1 MVTAQPT
8 NQLANQPNNYLPRL
22 IPFALFALALALYAA
37 TAAPGTVF
45 GDPSEYQFVPAI
57 PVIAHPPG
65 YAFYT
70 LLARL
75 WQTLIPI
82 GTVAYRTNLLAA
94 AAGAWVVTATYLV
107 TRNLQSPISSL
118 RSPISALIPSTFAAL
133 SLAVTPDL
141 WQHAIHA
148 NAHVVSAALT
158 ATHLWLLTSWWRTK
172 NDRWLAAFALVLG
185 LSAAH
190 HPITLMGIPAY
201 GLFILLVRSR
211 ILRQWKLLL
220 VLAVCLLL
228 GLTPFL
234 YFPLRSPH
242 LPPGFQPTDMNTWE
256 GFLNHVTAKGLRVN
270 FGHFGLADQ
279 PARVIVFWSLLRLQ
293 FPLPVVALT
302 LLGLITLARRASK
315 AAALLGLFLAV
326 HVAFTINFYQDI
338 MAYLLNPF
346 AALAILAG
354 LGAIVITELF
364 VEATRNTQHA
374 TRTLLLVIV
383 HCSLFIFPISQAA
396 LNLQHGI
403 SLRTFT
409 APDDYV
415 AAVYERFAGRGAGAV
430 ILSDWEHLTPLLVH
444 THVYGKPLDEA
455 DVKKV
460 VYVNPADGPT
470 WVRNVWENAEE
481 GSIYVVGYRPALRDE
496 GLRLIPDGPFYRVL
510 LPGVFEG
517 SPEYPLDI
525 WIDGRV
531 HILGYDLHPP
541 PMGGERGGEVRAG
554 ERLRLTLYQSVTE
567 QMTDYWMPYAR
578 LGPFEARWTT
588 DSRLNT
594 PLWQPGEI
602 IVEEYDIPVPF
613 DLPPGEYPLRLGYA
627 DLSGGRAELPL
638 SSDGTTVEL
647 ATVTVFPSPPLAG
660 GAAMSLSKGIE
671 GGLANLDNQ
680 VALVHARARVGLQ
693 TRRARWDEPLAMRPG
708 EAVHLTLTWRG
719 LARPRDSYTVFIHL
733 MDGANRPVEGIN
745 PDDTPLGGSFPT
757 YLWFPKWLPGQR
769 VDDPYRL
776 VVPPDLSPGDY
787 YLEAGMYGMTS
798 HRRLP
803 VVNLAGLAGD
813 RVILGPVRVK

>member
-1 MVTAQPT
+1 MPPPMAATQPT
-8 NQLANQPNNYLPRL
+8 NQLTTHLPRL
-22 IPFALFALALALYAA
+22 IPFALFALAFALYAA
-37 TAAPGTVF
+37 TAAPGTIF

-75 WQTLIPI
+75 WQMLVPV

-107 TRNLQSPISSL
+107 TRNLQSPISNL
-118 RSPISALIPSTFAAL
+118 RSTIGALIPSTFAAL
-133 SLAVTPDL
+133 SLAAASDL

-158 ATHLWLLTSWWRTK
+158 VTHLWLLTAWWRTQ
-172 NDRWLAAFALVLG
+172 NDRWLMAFALVLG

-190 HPITLMGIPAY
+190 HPITLMGVPAY

-211 ILRQWKLLL
+211 ILRQWRLLL
-220 VLAVCLLL
+220 ILAVCLAL

-234 YFPLRSPH
+234 YFPLRSPNM
-242 LPPGFQPTDMNTWE
+242 PPGFQPTDMNTWE
-256 GFLNHVTAKGLRVN
+256 GFVNHVTAKGLRVN

-279 PARVIVFWSLLRLQ
+279 PARAVVFWSLLRLQ
-293 FPLPVVALT
+293 FSLPVVALA
-302 LLGLITLARRASK
+302 LLGLIALVRRAPR
-315 AAALLGLFLAV
+315 AAALLGLFLVV

-338 MAYLLNPF
+338 MAYLLDPF
-346 AALAILAG
+346 VALAILAG
-354 LGAIVITELF
+354 LGSLAVIEFLARQVQSARPAIRNLSFVICYLSF
-364 VEATRNTQHA
+364 AI
-374 TRTLLLVIV
+374 L
-383 HCSLFIFPISQAA
+383 PISQATF
-396 LNLQHGI
+396 NIQRGI
-403 SLRTFT
+403 SLHAFT

-415 AAVYERFAGRGAGAV
+415 AAVYDRFAGRGEGAV

-444 THVYGKPLDEA
+444 THVYGKTLDEA

-470 WVRNVWENAEE
+470 WVRNVWENADV
-481 GSIYVVGYRPALRDE
+481 GPIYVVGYRPALREE

-510 LPGVFEG
+510 LPGAFDG
-517 SPEYPLDI
+517 SPTHPLDV
-525 WIDGRV
+525 WADGRV
-531 HILGYDLHPP
+531 HILGYDLSAA
-541 PMGGERGGEVRAG
+541 VARAG
-554 ERLRLTLYQSVTE
+554 EPLRLTLYQSAPERLTS
-567 QMTDYWMPYAR
+567 YWMPFAR
-578 LGPFEARWTT
+578 LGSFEARWTT

-602 IVEEYDIPVPF
+602 VVEEYELPVPF

-638 SSDGTTVEL
+638 SSGGTEVEL
-647 ATVTVFPSPPLAG
+647 ATVTVFPPPPLAG
-660 GAAMSLSKGIE
+660 RIE
-671 GGLANLDNQ
+671 EGLANLDNQ
-680 VALVHARARVGLQ
+680 VALVRARAWAGWQ
-693 TRRARWDEPLAMRPG
+693 TRRAKWDEPLVVQPG
-708 EAVHLTLTWRG
+708 ETVRLNLTWRA
-719 LARPRDSYTVFIHL
+719 LACPRDSYTVFIHL
-733 MDGANRPVEGIN
+733 MDGADRPVEAVN

-757 YLWFPKWLPGQR
+757 YLWFPKWLPGQT
-769 VDDPYRL
+769 VGDPYRL
-776 VVPPDLSPGDY
+776 VIPPDLPPGNY